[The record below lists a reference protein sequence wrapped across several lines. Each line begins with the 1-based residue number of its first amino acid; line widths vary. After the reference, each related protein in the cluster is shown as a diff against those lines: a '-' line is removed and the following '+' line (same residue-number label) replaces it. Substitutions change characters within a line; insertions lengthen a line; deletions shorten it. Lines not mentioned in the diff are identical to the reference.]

1 MMNMEIHW
9 LSILPI
15 IIVLLTGLGLTFL
28 RTPALLGGLSLT
40 GLTLAGMVAG
50 VDLVQTPA
58 GFKRVLFHGVVT
70 FDAYSHFFSLLL
82 IGCAILTMVA
92 AWAYFPREKMAQSE
106 VYSLLMLSLGGMMI
120 LPAATHLIAVFIAI
134 EIMSIAIYALV
145 GARRMDVKGN
155 ESALK
160 YFLLGSFGSAI
171 LLYGIALTY
180 GAAGSVQFDALREF
194 AANPD
199 PARLPLL
206 LAGIAMLV
214 VGFGFKV
221 AAAPFHAW
229 TPDVY
234 EGAPAPITGFM
245 STAVKAAS
253 FAFIL
258 RTMAVAFLPV
268 KGEWVEVIAGLAV
281 VTMFTGNI
289 LAFVQGNIKRML
301 AYSSIAHTGYMLMG
315 LTALSSQEGAFG
327 GASILYYLVAYCLTN
342 LALFAAIGF
351 VSRQGEKLV
360 EIDDFSGLGAKF
372 PGLSLVVAICM
383 ASLIGIPPTAGFFA
397 KYFLFS
403 SVIEQGFAWLAVIG
417 IINSILS
424 VYYYLRVVVVMYF
437 KEPRADW
444 SDATGLVP
452 VRIVG
457 VFCAVMI
464 VWAGV
469 GATSLLY
476 LIPGAAPLMAMA
488 KTSFA
493 SLF

>member
-9 LSILPI
+9 LSLLPI
-15 IIVLLTGLGLTFL
+15 IITVVAGLALTFF
-28 RTPALLGGLSLT
+28 RTPALLGGISLSA
-40 GLTLAGMVAG
+40 LALAAMAAG
-50 VDLVQTPA
+50 IDLVQSPQ

-70 FDAYSHFFSLLL
+70 FDAYSHFFTLLL
-82 IGCAILTMVA
+82 IGCAALTLVA

-106 VYSLLMLSLGGMMI
+106 VYALLMFSLTGMLI

-145 GARRMDVKGN
+145 GARRLDVKGN
-155 ESALK
+155 ESSLK
-160 YFLLGSFGSAI
+160 YFLLGAFASGI
-171 LLYGIALTY
+171 ILYGIALTY
-180 GAAGSVQFDALREF
+180 GAAGSVQFDALRDF
-194 AANPD
+194 AASPD
-199 PARLPLL
+199 HAKLPLFI
-206 LAGIAMLV
+206 AGIAMLLI
-214 VGFGFKV
+214 GFGFKV

-258 RTMAVAFLPV
+258 RTLAVAFLPV
-268 KGEWVEVIAGLAV
+268 KGEWVEVVAGLAV
-281 VTMFTGNI
+281 ITMFTGNI

-301 AYSSIAHTGYMLMG
+301 AYSSIAHTGYMMMG
-315 LTALSSQEGAFG
+315 LTALSNQEGAFA
-327 GASILYYLVAYCLTN
+327 GAAILYYLVAYCLTN

-351 VSRQGEKLV
+351 ISKQGEKLV
-360 EIDDFSGLGAKF
+360 EIEDLSGLGSKF
-372 PGLSLVVAICM
+372 PGLSLVIAICM
-383 ASLIGIPPTAGFFA
+383 ASLIGIPPTAGFFG

-403 SVIEQGFAWLAVIG
+403 AVIQQGYAWLAVVG

-424 VYYYLRVVVVMYF
+424 VYYYLRVIVVMYF

-444 SDATGLVP
+444 SDTTGLVP

-457 VFCAVMI
+457 VICAVMI
-464 VWAGV
+464 IWAGV

-476 LIPGAAPLMAMA
+476 LVPGAQPLMAWA
-488 KTSFA
+488 RTSVA